1 MLSREFTTKE
11 KILLLVC
18 ALLALGVVYY
28 QFVFKGV
35 RQQISNY
42 ATDALEAEIE
52 TEQMRAVK
60 IKEMESVI
68 EANQGREIGDLMVYN
83 NLAAEINMISSITNK
98 KAEKV
103 SVTWDTPVLK
113 GTTVRRGFSIT
124 FQTNRYANMKE
135 ILDAFNTCKY
145 RCIIHDL
152 SVADNS
158 PTTRSVVARV
168 GGKMTKI
175 NVVNMRRG
183 IRHSTQLNVSFKGTF
198 FETVEGAL
206 TREGLIIDK
215 SSQSDEPGALETRA
229 KAYE

>member
-18 ALLALGVVYY
+18 ALLALGVLYY
-28 QFVFKGV
+28 QFIFKGV

-52 TEQMRAVK
+52 TEQMRAAK

-124 FQTNRYANMKE
+124 FQTNRYAYMKE
-135 ILDAFNTCKY
+135 ILDAGNGTGQWLY
-145 RCIIHDL
+145 D
-152 SVADNS
+152 ADHL
-158 PTTRSVVARV
+158 P
-168 GGKMTKI
+168 KPK
-175 NVVNMRRG
+175 
-183 IRHSTQLNVSFKGTF
+183 
-198 FETVEGAL
+198 
-206 TREGLIIDK
+206 D
-215 SSQSDEPGALETRA
+215 
-229 KAYE
+229 

>member
-18 ALLALGVVYY
+18 ALLALGVLYY

-52 TEQMRAVK
+52 TEQMRAAK

-124 FQTNRYANMKE
+124 FQTNRYAYMKE
-135 ILDAFNTCKY
+135 ILDAFNTCQY

-168 GGKMTKI
+168 GAFLEEL
-175 NVVNMRRG
+175 RG
-183 IRHSTQLNVSFKGTF
+183 REENILISTHAIAMKGILEYLTPASNGAYWSKFIGNCAVYTAQNRNGTF
-198 FETVEGAL
+198 TVPTEL
-206 TREGLIIDK
+206 L
-215 SSQSDEPGALETRA
+215 
-229 KAYE
+229 